1 MSIRIERVEF
11 VGLRSPLEP
20 PARFSWGTAEARNVG
35 LVRIE
40 LDDGTEG
47 WGETSVTFPLWSLEE
62 RAATVSQGLAM
73 LFQGRICE
81 SIEDVRVLVAEVD
94 AATTRLR
101 SLWAPVAIS
110 AGIAAIEMALL
121 DALAVRA
128 GLPLWQMLGGEPF
141 DVPLY
146 AVGFTGSPEQAAV
159 QAQAAIEEGYSA
171 VKVRLG
177 FGMQADLELLTAFR
191 ETLGSAGTILAD
203 VNMGWSV
210 EQALEMLPLLE
221 DFDLGWLEEPVGRMD
236 LAGLAAIGQRT
247 KMPLAAGENC
257 YSLEEAR
264 VLINARAV
272 NVFMPDIARLGG
284 LLNSIVA
291 VQRAQSAGLDY
302 SPHHYASDIGFSG
315 MLTLC
320 AVMGPS
326 RPILRDITPWDLR
339 HEVLLEPV
347 ALSDGTARVSNEPG
361 IGPRP
366 SMATIERY
374 RVL

>member
-1 MSIRIERVEF
+1 
-11 VGLRSPLEP
+11 
-20 PARFSWGTAEARNVG
+20 
-35 LVRIE
+35 
-40 LDDGTEG
+40 
-47 WGETSVTFPLWSLEE
+47 
-62 RAATVSQGLAM
+62 
-73 LFQGRICE
+73 
-81 SIEDVRVLVAEVD
+81 
-94 AATTRLR
+94 
-101 SLWAPVAIS
+101 
-110 AGIAAIEMALL
+110 MALL

-128 GLPLWQMLGGEPF
+128 QVPLWQMLGGEPF

-159 QAQAAIEEGYSA
+159 QAQTAIQEGFSA

-177 FGMQADLELLTAFR
+177 FGMDADLELLTAFR
-191 ETLGSAGTILAD
+191 KTLGSTSTILAD

-247 KMPLAAGENC
+247 KTPLAAGENC
-257 YSLEEAR
+257 YSLEEAS
-264 VLINARAV
+264 VLIKARAV

-291 VQRAQSAGLDY
+291 VQRAQGAGLDY
-302 SPHHYASDIGFSG
+302 SPHHYASDIGFSA

-326 RPILRDITPWDLR
+326 QPILRDITPWALR

-347 ALSDGTARVSNEPG
+347 ALSDGTARVSNDPG

-366 SMATIERY
+366 NMATIERY